1 MKGLR
6 GQGRIFKRGEK
17 YWVAY
22 YVDVDGKSK
31 EQRESAGYTMADA
44 KKLLKSRWI
53 EIHSGKFVDPKKAK
67 ITVNDLLDN
76 YLVHLKNK
84 GAKSVSRLISDLK
97 RIRETFGGFRAIN
110 VKSPMMD
117 QYISEQLE
125 LGRANATINR
135 GVSALKT
142 AFNLAR
148 KQELLKDVPFFTTL
162 REDNARQGFFEKA
175 EYEAILDHLPD
186 YLRGVVQM
194 AYKTGWRRAE
204 ILNLKWESVDRQAKE
219 LRLRTSKNREG
230 RCIPLQGELW
240 DVIESQWE
248 AREVKLKDRTLISQW
263 VFHNQGQ
270 QIQSYYKAWHTA
282 CNKAG
287 IPGKLPHD
295 FRRTA
300 ARNMTRAG
308 VSETVAMS
316 ITGHKTNSMFRRY
329 NITSQEDKQQ
339 ALLATEEYVRGQ
351 PSEKKV
357 LHLDKSIFKKG

>member
-6 GQGRIFKRGEK
+6 GQGRIFERGEK
-17 YWVAY
+17 HWIAY
-22 YVDVDGKSK
+22 YVDGV
-31 EQRESAGYTMADA
+31 EHRESAGNTEAEA
-44 KKLLKSRWI
+44 KRKLKAKLN
-53 EIHSGKFVDPKKAK
+53 EIHSGRFIDPRKAK
-67 ITVNDLLDN
+67 ITVNELLNN
-76 YLVHLKNK
+76 YLTHLKNK
-84 GAKSVSRLISDLK
+84 GAKSVTRLTSDLK
-97 RIRETFGGFRAIN
+97 RIRENFGSYRAVN

-117 QYISEQLE
+117 QYISEQRKQ
-125 LGRANATINR
+125 GRANATINR

-148 KQELLKDVPFFTTL
+148 KQEILKDVPFFATL

-186 YLRGVVQM
+186 YLKGVVQM
-194 AYKTGWRRAE
+194 AHKTGWRRAE
-204 ILNLKWESVDRQAKE
+204 ILNLTWEAVDFQAKE
-219 LRLRTSKNREG
+219 LRLRTSKNKEG

-240 DVIESQWE
+240 DVIERQWE
-248 AREVKLKDRTLISQW
+248 AREVKLKDRTLISHW
-263 VFHNQGQ
+263 VFHNNGQ
-270 QIQSYYKAWHTA
+270 QIKSYYKAWHTA

-308 VSETVAMS
+308 VTETVAMS

-329 NITSQEDKQQ
+329 NITSQEDKKQ
-339 ALLATEEYVRGQ
+339 ALLDTEEYVRGQ
-351 PSEKKV
+351 PSEKRIYP
-357 LHLDKSIFKKG
+357 LPTGTLPKK